1 MKLYKNYKRIYE
13 YFDDWILI
21 EANEDYT
28 DIEDTIVKKKV
39 KIILRLVSGKS

>member
-28 DIEDTIVKKKV
+28 DIEDIIVKKKSENH
-39 KIILRLVSGKS
+39 IETCEW